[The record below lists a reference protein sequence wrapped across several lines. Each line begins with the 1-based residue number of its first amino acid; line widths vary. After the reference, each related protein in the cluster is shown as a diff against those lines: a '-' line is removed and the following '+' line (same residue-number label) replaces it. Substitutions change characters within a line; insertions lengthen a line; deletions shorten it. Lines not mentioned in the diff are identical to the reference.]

1 MFSILHR
8 VLAWSVVLGLLLPV
22 VIILVLS
29 LAGLLTGMGDRA
41 GGLLCLRVAMGLGV
55 GWTAAIALTAVT
67 VGMRMLEQTESIQK
81 NASEDLNE
89 KNR

>member
-8 VLAWSVVLGLLLPV
+8 MLAWSVVLGLLLPV

-29 LAGLLTGMGDRA
+29 LAGLLMGMGDKA

-55 GWTAAIALTAVT
+55 GWTAAIALTAMT

-89 KNR
+89 KNQ